1 MNKIIPFNKDI
12 KFNERIGEIESI
24 ALDDTLKFLDNYT
37 IKGELIVRGCH
48 KNDNIE
54 KDFSYPLPVEISVD
68 DKYDTS
74 KSSIVIDDFYYEII
88 NDDLLRVKIDLMLDD
103 LYYKEEKKEKEVREV
118 NYDKEENLKQ
128 EEKINDILE
137 ITPEEETIEEENI
150 DLSKE
155 TSNNT
160 KEYCVYRVYVFKDND
175 TLSNIIDKYK
185 VTKEEL
191 EEINDLSKLKVGD
204 KIIIPS
210 IDE

>member
-12 KFNERIGEIESI
+12 NFNEKIGEIESI
-24 ALDDTLKFLDNYT
+24 ALDDTLKFFDSYT

-48 KNDNIE
+48 KNDDIE

-88 NDDLLRVKIDLMLDD
+88 NDDILRVKIDLMLDD

-118 NYDKEENLKQ
+118 NYDKEENIKQ

-137 ITPEEETIEEENI
+137 ITPKEETIEEENI